1 MKLLNSVKVAA
12 TSYQEGLKIYKC
24 SSIIIIIAE
33 IGEHLTSST
42 SEM

>member
-24 SSIIIIIAE
+24 SSIIIIAE

>member
-24 SSIIIIIAE
+24 SSIIIAE